1 MRISDWS
8 SDVCSSD
15 LAATIAAMA
24 AVAAAVG
31 ISGALYLATLLVALN
46 SRTLVFQGA
55 QIIEYHFQAE
65 MSARAAV
72 IAANVAFLVTSILRL
87 LLLAMGAP
95 IAWFGLSLAVEA
107 ALAACLLAFAYR
119 RDRMHAPWSIS
130 LPLARR
136 LLGQSWPLL
145 LSGFAV
151 MTYMRIDQIMLAT
164 MLDDHAV
171 GVFSAALRVA

>member
-8 SDVCSSD
+8 SDVFSSD
-15 LAATIAAMA
+15 L
-24 AVAAAVG
+24 
-31 ISGALYLATLLVALN
+31 
-46 SRTLVFQGA
+46 
-55 QIIEYHFQAE
+55 
-65 MSARAAV
+65 
-72 IAANVAFLVTSILRL
+72 
-87 LLLAMGAP
+87 
-95 IAWFGLSLAVEA
+95 
-107 ALAACLLAFAYR
+107 CLLAFAYR

-171 GVFSAALRVA
+171 GVFSAALRVAEVWYFIDRKSVVEGKS